1 MTVWIRSVL
10 DWSHLAKLPA
20 VSWDLPLWSD
30 SPKDSGSVTVVGEI
44 KDRTGDWAVL
54 DGRPYLIKSCS
65 PSKGQTRMELLLPEN
80 VFARQ
85 LRYSGGGT
93 EQYGTYIAATISSEY
108 VSQSD
113 SMYALPYLTV
123 SSSDTTPF
131 VFPVD
136 TGELYTLLDI
146 ITDAMTEEV
155 YLTWAATATGITIAI
170 DDRAAADHNLFFDDG
185 HTQLSAQ
192 TYTAKVI
199 AKAGVR
205 LLQEVEDG
213 VITVVD
219 SGTYY
224 WHSDGTVS
232 ATAPSPR
239 IAGEWIQVDAGYDAE
254 SGESTETQLL
264 KAATEAMAGNTLAY
278 KLEFWSDR
286 VYQLGDILTCRIGE
300 IVTRA
305 VLTYAR
311 RSSRDNRIFYRA
323 GRAVLTLTDILRQQ
337 DEEEKKTGAKLSG
350 KSSSGH
356 THDNRYYT
364 EAEVKE
370 LLNGLLV
377 TDNYTV
383 SITNL
388 ASGDATGDQE
398 TSATKS
404 GYTCLGV
411 VGISSNGTNNTLMN
425 IVRCY
430 YSGNDGKIHTN
441 VRNLHSASI
450 SCTINVTLLWRK
462 NM

>member
-30 SPKDSGSVTVVGEI
+30 SPKDTGSVTVVGET
-44 KDRTGDWAVL
+44 KDFTGDWAVL
-54 DGRPYLIKSCS
+54 DGRPFLIKSCA
-65 PSKGQTRMELLLPEN
+65 PSKGQTRMELQLPEN

-85 LRYSGGGT
+85 LRYAGSGT
-93 EQYGTYIAATISSEY
+93 EQYGTFIAAKIGSEY
-108 VSQSD
+108 VSQTD

-123 SSSDTTPF
+123 SSSDTTSF

-146 ITDAMTEEV
+146 ITDAMTAEV
-155 YLTWAATATGITIAI
+155 YLTWTASATGITIVI
-170 DDRAAADHNLFFDDG
+170 DDRAAADHTLFFDDG

-205 LLQEVEDG
+205 LLQETNDG
-213 VITVVD
+213 VVSVVA

-239 IAGEWIQVDAGYDAE
+239 IAGEWIQIDAGYDSE
-254 SGESTETQLL
+254 SGESTSTQLL

-278 KLEFWSDR
+278 KLEFYSDR

-305 VLTYAR
+305 VLTYAK

-337 DEEEKKTGAKLSG
+337 DEEEKKTGAKLAG

-364 EAEVKE
+364 ETEVKDILNDHLSVTSVSASAVVSGSSSSGE
-370 LLNGLLV
+370 LTKAISRTG
-377 TDNYTV
+377 YTAIGIV
-383 SITNL
+383 GYSLAGDRTTFCILARAYIYSGSSIRYILRNTH
-388 ASGDATGDQE
+388 
-398 TSATKS
+398 TSATGS
-404 GYTCLGV
+404 DST
-411 VGISSNGTNNTLMN
+411 ITF
-425 IVRCY
+425 
-430 YSGNDGKIHTN
+430 N
-441 VRNLHSASI
+441 V
-450 SCTINVTLLWRK
+450 LWRK
-462 NM
+462 NQ